1 MIATPMSDTQP
12 AAGLSRTCSPEF
24 WDALAPY
31 HALIED
37 NYFDLRSVRLLL
49 DSLREPVLIV
59 GGGQGLIVAE
69 LRNRGVHCDGI
80 DSSPEMIRYASL
92 RRGVNLIKAD
102 AKAMPFAPGTYKT
115 IIYATGVVDFIAD
128 EQEIRAILN
137 EGLRITNGPGKIF
150 VAFYRLN
157 EAQEQFMKRVGLLA
171 NHQLANRQSLEIY
184 RLKPH
189 EIVGWVAKRAGV
201 SRLRAAAILLG
212 MTVRCRSRDIRTT
225 FRMQRIFRDPEVAR
239 ALSNAAPE
247 RQPYR
252 NETEIRNLF
261 QRLGIAIKGFQ
272 LFPSC
277 HIVAL

>member
-1 MIATPMSDTQP
+1 MSDTRP
-12 AAGLSRTCSPEF
+12 AAELSRTCSPEF

-37 NYFDLRSVRLLL
+37 NYFDRRSVRRLLGWL
-49 DSLREPVLIV
+49 PDPVLIV

-69 LRNRGVHCDGI
+69 LRNRGIRCDGI
-80 DSSPEMIRYASL
+80 DSSPEMIRYARE

-115 IIYATGVVDFIAD
+115 IIYATGVIDFIPD
-128 EQEIRAILN
+128 EQEIRTILE
-137 EGLRITNGPGKIF
+137 EGRRIANDVGRVI

-157 EAQEQFMKRVGLLA
+157 DAQEQFMKQVGLLA
-171 NHQLANRQSLEIY
+171 NNQLWNRQSLEIY

-189 EIVGWVAKRAGV
+189 EMAGWVARRAGV
-201 SRLRAAAILLG
+201 SRLRAVGMLLG
-212 MTVRCRSRDIRTT
+212 MAARCRPRDIRTT
-225 FRMQRIFRDPEVAR
+225 FRMQRVFRDAETAR
-239 ALSNAAPE
+239 ALCQTAPE

-252 NETEIRNLF
+252 NATEIGNLF
-261 QRLGIAIKGFQ
+261 QRVGIPMKELR

-277 HIVAL
+277 FIVEI